1 MSIEFPQTGILKNS
15 MQISSHER
23 KSFHFQTKI
32 LGRLQT
38 ITFYYYYLNNS
49 IITMKDGDLN
59 RKHLQCKYQEVLVD
73 M

>member
-1 MSIEFPQTGILKNS
+1 MSIEFPQTGILKNSMQIVFKKKKNS

-38 ITFYYYYLNNS
+38 ITFF
-49 IITMKDGDLN
+49 III
-59 RKHLQCKYQEVLVD
+59 
-73 M
+73 